1 MSHRK
6 WNNWPNG
13 LHWPVQ
19 CCHEEMPEKFARW
32 LEIFHVMD
40 KKGDVFGRLHIGRD
54 IDEAEDESGAE
65 SEYGKEAL
73 HFAIFLSTLNP
84 ADITL
89 KPISRPSRRSSSHP
103 FFGKKYIW

>member
-1 MSHRK
+1 
-6 WNNWPNG
+6 
-13 LHWPVQ
+13 
-19 CCHEEMPEKFARW
+19 
-32 LEIFHVMD
+32 MD

-73 HFAIFLSTLNP
+73 HFTIFLSTLNP

-89 KPISRPSRRSSSHP
+89 KPTSRRSRHSS
-103 FFGKKYIW
+103 GGRLYNGGEVKYFTLPPSGEIFYIKLGSKTYANIGCLLV